1 MRQRE
6 RAACIDAA
14 LVALVLCLNLPTP
27 ALARSARPA
36 DFRAEPASTQVRLIA
51 NWVTASG
58 DNHDQPFV
66 IVDKIAAK
74 LFVFDRDGRLQEAS
88 AALLGLARGDYSVPG
103 IGTRKL
109 ASITPA
115 ERTTPAGRFEA
126 SLGHNLGERDVVWV
140 DYKAAISLH
149 RVVTDNPKERRIER
163 LATPTALDNRISY
176 GCINVPAKFYDT
188 VVRPAFTGTSGVVYI
203 LPEDISLAS
212 AFPDFAKAQVGPAD
226 ALVP

>member
-1 MRQRE
+1 MHRR
-6 RAACIDAA
+6 AA
-14 LVALVLCLNLPTP
+14 LVALALCLTAPAP
-27 ALARSARPA
+27 ALARSGRSA
-36 DFRAEPASTQVRLIA
+36 DLRAEPASAEVRLIA
-51 NWVTASG
+51 NWVTATG

-66 IVDKIAAK
+66 ILDKIAAK

-109 ASITPA
+109 ASITQA

-126 SLGHNLGERDVVWV
+126 SLGQNLGAKDVVWV
-140 DYKAAISLH
+140 DYEAAISLH
-149 RVVTDNPKERRIER
+149 RVVTGNPKERRIER

-176 GCINVPAKFYDT
+176 GCINVPARFYDT

-203 LPEDISLAS
+203 LPEESSLAS
-212 AFPDFAKAQVGPAD
+212 AFPGYAKAQVGMAGRLAP
-226 ALVP
+226 